1 MDGPLTEEPRTGR
14 PSVHPGSHK
23 EDAMR
28 IRGRSA
34 VVLTLIAAGALA
46 AGLFAFAASAAAD
59 PPACDPGTSATDNKS
74 CVNFQVLPSNP
85 GATAKPASLFVH
97 THTNYAHPGNKA
109 QGGFAKTVTLL
120 FDNDWTITA
129 GTVPTCTTRSSAGR
143 TSAAGVGACG
153 PGAGASHNA
162 YLSPAT
168 GVSGRASTAPPSNF
182 NGCMLVFSGPLGRQ
196 PDDHPVHARDPGPR
210 DGQLRQPRRPTRRA
224 TRASLLNGTIT
235 PPAWP
240 ASARSSPSRVD
251 TLPLP
256 LDDFTA
262 LLKRGNY
269 FKAKCSA
276 TPRIRG
282 TFAYSGTGQAADT
295 SNATQTCEVAQGSGP
310 PTTKITKAK
319 IKNKRK
325 KATFKFTAGGQATG
339 FECQLTRKH
348 HRAPDFKK
356 CHSPKVYKHL
366 KRGNYTFKVRAVG
379 PGGTDA
385 TPARKSFKIKKRR

>member
-1 MDGPLTEEPRTGR
+1 
-14 PSVHPGSHK
+14 
-23 EDAMR
+23 MR

-34 VVLTLIAAGALA
+34 VLLTLIAAGALA
-46 AGLFAFAASAAAD
+46 AGFFAFPASAAAD

-97 THTNYAHPGNKA
+97 THTNYADPGNKA

-120 FDNDWTITA
+120 FDNDFAITP
-129 GTVPTCTTRSSAGR
+129 GTVPTCTTAQLSGKNISQAWA
-143 TSAAGVGACG
+143 TCG
-153 PGAGASHNA
+153 PGAAASHNA
-162 YLSPAT
+162 YLSPASA
-168 GVSGRASTAPPSNF
+168 VSGRASTAPPQNF
-182 NGCMLVFSGPLGRQ
+182 NGCTLVFRGPNSGGNSTVILYTRVTLG
-196 PDDHPVHARDPGPR
+196 
-210 DGQLRQPRRPTRRA
+210 PTA
-224 TRASLLNGTIT
+224 NCAAPASNTSGNSTVLLSGTIA
-235 PPAWP
+235 PAGV
-240 ASARSSPSRVD
+240 AGFGKKLAILGVD
-251 TLPLP
+251 ALPLP

-262 LLKRGNY
+262 LLKRSSY

-276 TPRIRG
+276 TPWKVRG

-319 IKNKRK
+319 IKSRRK

-348 HRAPDFKK
+348 HRAPDFKQ
-356 CHSPKVYKHL
+356 CRSPKVYKHL

-379 PGGTDA
+379 PGGTDQ